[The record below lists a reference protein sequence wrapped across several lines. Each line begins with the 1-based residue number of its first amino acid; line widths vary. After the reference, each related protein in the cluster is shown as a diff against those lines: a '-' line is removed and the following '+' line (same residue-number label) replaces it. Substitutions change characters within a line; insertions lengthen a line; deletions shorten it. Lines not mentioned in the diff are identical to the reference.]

1 MANKVEKTFIERV
14 LEFINGGEEASV
26 KNIQRTAIKRWKKQI
41 ETKELKIAEL
51 KRALEYEVNEQ
62 QEYLEDA
69 KLALVESYLNID
81 AEVKGKDNVDSYVSN
96 DYESQ
101 IANAKYNVEKHTKRI
116 ESLQTSAN
124 AAVEKLEKEIAS
136 YKSDIE
142 AIS

>member
-1 MANKVEKTFIERV
+1 MANKVEKSFIERV

-26 KNIQRTAIKRWKKQI
+26 KTIQRTAIKKWKKQI
-41 ETKELKIAEL
+41 ETKELRIAEI

-69 KLALVESYLNID
+69 KVALVESYLNID
-81 AEVKGKDNVDSYVSN
+81 AEVKGKDNVDAYVS
-96 DYESQ
+96 DQYEYQ
-101 IANAKYNVEKHTKRI
+101 IASAKGAVEKHTKRI